1 MKQIGNLAIV
11 CAQRPDVLM
20 QIYGGTVSIH
30 VGEGPE
36 RATLSAAWED
46 DDTIQDMIRELNFG
60 RYTAHPR
67 KKEEGRRCSMI
78 KNLNQLKRRLRPGT
92 RLEVTGHCRP
102 GCIGQLREV
111 TWVNTQGVYTKILN
125 PPDPRINA
133 ANDGRGSI
141 MWWGAASTWS
151 FEDGVCSSYMNQT
164 KTAETLIMAFRVL
177 DGEAA

>member
-1 MKQIGNLAIV
+1 M
-11 CAQRPDVLM
+11 
-20 QIYGGTVSIH
+20 
-30 VGEGPE
+30 
-36 RATLSAAWED
+36 
-46 DDTIQDMIRELNFG
+46 
-60 RYTAHPR
+60 
-67 KKEEGRRCSMI
+67 
-78 KNLNQLKRRLRPGT
+78 RPGT

-177 DGEAA
+177 DEEAA

>member
-1 MKQIGNLAIV
+1 
-11 CAQRPDVLM
+11 
-20 QIYGGTVSIH
+20 
-30 VGEGPE
+30 
-36 RATLSAAWED
+36 
-46 DDTIQDMIRELNFG
+46 
-60 RYTAHPR
+60 
-67 KKEEGRRCSMI
+67 MI

-151 FEDGVCSSYMNQT
+151 FEDRCVQFIYESNKDGGNADYGVPR
-164 KTAETLIMAFRVL
+164 F
-177 DGEAA
+177 G

>member
-1 MKQIGNLAIV
+1 
-11 CAQRPDVLM
+11 
-20 QIYGGTVSIH
+20 
-30 VGEGPE
+30 
-36 RATLSAAWED
+36 
-46 DDTIQDMIRELNFG
+46 
-60 RYTAHPR
+60 
-67 KKEEGRRCSMI
+67 MI

-111 TWVNTQGVYTKILN
+111 TWSI
-125 PPDPRINA
+125 PRVFTPKSSIRQIRA
-133 ANDGRGSI
+133 SMRQTMDGSI

-177 DGEAA
+177 DEEAA